1 VIGATDG
8 GPLERGLRVVAARA
22 GWSVGQAYTATI
34 GLVVVVALLVA
45 VLPGLLG
52 ADADTAAAS
61 TPTSATTP
69 ATSPGTTVSPAP
81 LGTTPSVEAAPDR
94 RDVVD
99 TRAPRPADPDADRPP
114 ATRCDAAAVLEAADQ
129 LLGVVSAATGGLL
142 PSEALVAFL
151 AAAAGCDS
159 GDPLLVLAAT
169 LVQVGGHVPDSG
181 LPEIDL
187 PVIPLITIPP
197 PLGALLEPLAPAIRP
212 LCAAVGQGAVL
223 GVLVAGAFPIPIST
237 ADLAALTG
245 QLLVACGAA
254 EGL

>member
-1 VIGATDG
+1 VIGVVAG
-8 GPLERGLRVVAARA
+8 GPVERTLRAVATRT
-22 GWSVGQAYTATI
+22 GWTVGQAYTATI
-34 GLVVVVALLVA
+34 GLVVVVGLLAA

-52 ADADTAAAS
+52 STDPDAVAMSRPTSAS
-61 TPTSATTP
+61 TPAT
-69 ATSPGTTVSPAP
+69 APGTT
-81 LGTTPSVEAAPDR
+81 AAPATLAPSSSVDPPSDR
-94 RDVVD
+94 LDVD
-99 TRAPRPADPDADRPP
+99 TSPPRPADPGADRPP
-114 ATRCDAAAVLEAADQ
+114 VTRCDAAAVLEATDE
-129 LLGVVSAATGGLL
+129 LLGVVSAATGDLL
-142 PSEALVAFL
+142 PSAAIAAFV

-169 LVQVGGHVPDSG
+169 LVQVGGRVPDPG
-181 LPEIDL
+181 IPVIDL
-187 PVIPLITIPP
+187 PAIPLVTIPP

-245 QLLVACGAA
+245 QLMVACGAA

>member
-1 VIGATDG
+1 VIGPTDG
-8 GPLERGLRVVAARA
+8 GPLERALRAVAARA
-22 GWSVGQAYTATI
+22 GWSVGQAYTATV
-34 GLVVVVALLVA
+34 GLVLVVALLVT

-52 ADADTAAAS
+52 ADPDRAAAS

-69 ATSPGTTVSPAP
+69 ATAPGTTASPATLAP
-81 LGTTPSVEAAPDR
+81 TPSVEPAPDR
-94 RDVVD
+94 PDVGD
-99 TRAPRPADPDADRPP
+99 ASGPRPAAPDADRPP
-114 ATRCDAAAVLEAADQ
+114 VTRCDATAVLEATDQ
-129 LLGVVSAATGGLL
+129 LLGVVSAATGGLF
-142 PSEALVAFL
+142 PSAALVAFL

-169 LVQVGGHVPDSG
+169 LVQVGGHLPDPG
-181 LPEIDL
+181 IPVIDL
-187 PVIPLITIPP
+187 PAIPLVTIPG